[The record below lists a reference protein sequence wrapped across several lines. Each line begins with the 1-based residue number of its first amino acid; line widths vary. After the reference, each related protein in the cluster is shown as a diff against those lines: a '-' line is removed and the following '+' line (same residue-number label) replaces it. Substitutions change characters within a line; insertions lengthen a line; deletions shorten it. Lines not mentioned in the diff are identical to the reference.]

1 MYSVNSGSDG
11 WINFNLASY
20 TKSQRKASG
29 KGFLKERMC
38 IMDKFIEI
46 RKYIIILI
54 AELILLYAGNK
65 VGENI
70 EGRLRFSDN
79 RINYYFDD
87 ICTIFTISIFV
98 IAFIILTIDF
108 LNIFGSKINAAAS
121 INENISVYSNKYFIF
136 TAIAVVI
143 GAYVFSTII
152 GNWDLTIDYYASK
165 LMFWQIIYM
174 GVIFISRYYSNS
186 LFKEINDKKAFIYNM
201 AIYTLFS
208 AAVYVVTALSLRNSA
223 FMEILILKTPFTY
236 TKYIALL
243 SIFLLILVFRF
254 FCNTGE
260 PLSKKS
266 ILISFTTI
274 IIMLLLKAV
283 EMLICLF
290 IYRIDSDFIAFFR
303 ESIIPIVNIL
313 LCTILAIFIAGRLDE
328 LNVKYDKIIYYAGT
342 ILLCPIT
349 FIDVRMIQLYMN
361 VEWY

>member
-1 MYSVNSGSDG
+1 
-11 WINFNLASY
+11 
-20 TKSQRKASG
+20 
-29 KGFLKERMC
+29 
-38 IMDKFIEI
+38 MDKFIEI

-65 VGENI
+65 AGENI
-70 EGRLRFSDN
+70 EERLRFSDN
-79 RINYYFDD
+79 RIKYYFDD

-98 IAFIILTIDF
+98 VAFIVLTIGF
-108 LNIFGSKINAAAS
+108 LNIFYSKINAADS
-121 INENISVYSNKYFIF
+121 INEEISVYNNKYFIF
-136 TAIAVVI
+136 TAIVI
-143 GAYVFSTII
+143 VIAAYVFSAIV
-152 GNWDLTIDYYASK
+152 GKWDLTIDYYAAK

-186 LFKEINDKKAFIYNM
+186 LFKEINDKKVFIYNM

-208 AAVYVVTALSLRNSA
+208 AAVYTITAFSLRNSA
-223 FMEILILKTPFTY
+223 FIMEFFILKTPFTK
-236 TKYIALL
+236 TKYIVLL
-243 SIFLLILVFRF
+243 SIFLLILSFRF

-260 PLSKKS
+260 PLIKKS
-266 ILISFTTI
+266 ILISFAAI

-290 IYRIDSDFIAFFR
+290 IYRIDSDFISFFR

-313 LCTILAIFIAGRLDE
+313 LCTILAIFIAGKLDE

-349 FIDVRMIQLYMN
+349 FIDVRMILLYMN